1 MRTFRSKV
9 SVRIAVTVYAVCA
22 VTFAVNLALSFNW
35 IMAAVFVAVL
45 AFVSDVLL
53 NTRYVIHG
61 HNLYIRSGMFF
72 ESNLDIRSVYRI
84 ARTRSIESAPAASM
98 HRLKLCYGKRKYV
111 IVSPRCEE
119 QFVKTLTEINPDIAV
134 EL

>member
-1 MRTFRSKV
+1 METFRSRV
-9 SVRIAVTVYAVCA
+9 SVGIAVAIYAVSI

-35 IMAAVFVAVL
+35 IMTAVFVVLL
-45 AFVSDVLL
+45 AFVSDIMF

-84 ARTRSIESAPAASM
+84 ARTRSIESAPAASL

-111 IVSPRCEE
+111 IVSPRCEDM
-119 QFVKTLTEINPDIAV
+119 FVKTLTEINPDIAV
-134 EL
+134 EM